1 MEPTWAR
8 LAFKHRVAPAWL
20 FAAFLVGVPS
30 AQAAQAAEEEALDE
44 RTESSSSRLDALHEV
59 TKDRE
64 RGSSAQ
70 PAWPR
75 VERSDGSSRS
85 GPANSGSGSGDD
97 LEADARA
104 LEAASAEGAAAGA
117 PSAGALGA
125 ETSLARPAEGDTGI
139 SFGSYGRVTA
149 GSDLHGST
157 PRAAQVVAHGNR
169 IVEGSYLELDLY
181 YKLRPRNDIAIRL
194 VTTPALSGDL
204 FHYSGDFNAQIALR
218 NLFAEATF
226 SDRYV
231 VWAGSRMVRGDD
243 MYLLDFWPIDGLN
256 VVGGGAQMKSGRF
269 EGAVA
274 LGVNRLLR
282 PFQYQTI
289 NVANRLQGAE
299 SIVQLDRQRFVGST
313 NASYQLLR
321 SDSGLGMKVRG
332 VVEIHGLP
340 AGEYKRDDLT
350 YKNLPADFGVAF
362 GGQLGMW
369 GFGERDSHVNL
380 FVRLARGLAAFD
392 ELDVPSG
399 LDEHRQSFP
408 GASEFLLGASGN
420 YETGALGVLLG
431 SYIRR
436 FTDADRSSKDEDD
449 YWEGIVDVRPY
460 VGLMD
465 LFQVAVDVSYQ
476 QRLPRGPS
484 PTLLEVMNP
493 AVFQVAPMVV
503 LSPNGSGSYA
513 RPQVRLVY
521 AAAHLNEGARDLYP
535 EEDIRHD
542 RAWNHFFGL
551 QAEWWFNSTYR

>member
-8 LAFKHRVAPAWL
+8 LAWRHRVAPAWL
-20 FAAFLVGVPS
+20 LAAFFIGLPGARAEAEDDAS
-30 AQAAQAAEEEALDE
+30 DEAAD
-44 RTESSSSRLDALHEV
+44 SSRLDALRAV
-59 TKDRE
+59 AKDRG
-64 RGSSAQ
+64 RGASGS

-75 VERSDGSSRS
+75 VERS
-85 GPANSGSGSGDD
+85 ASGSAVAAGSDALASGEGTQDD
-97 LEADARA
+97 VRVLDDQDESPVA
-104 LEAASAEGAAAGA
+104 LEGARG
-117 PSAGALGA
+117 GDETLGA
-125 ETSLARPAEGDTGI
+125 ETSLARPAEPDTGTGI

-149 GSDLHGST
+149 GSDLRGST
-157 PRAAQVVAHGNR
+157 PRGAQVVAHGNR

-218 NLFAEATF
+218 NIFAEATF
-226 SDRYV
+226 SDRYM

-256 VVGGGAQMKSGRF
+256 VVGGGAEMKSGRF
-269 EGAVA
+269 EGAVS
-274 LGVNRLLR
+274 LGVNRLVR

-289 NVANRLQGAE
+289 NVADRLQGAQ

-313 NASYQLLR
+313 NASYRLLG
-321 SDSGLGMKVRG
+321 DGEGVGMKVKG
-332 VVEIHGLP
+332 VIEIHGLP

-380 FVRLARGLAAFD
+380 FVRLARGLAAYD

-420 YETGALGVLLG
+420 YEAGPFGVLLG

-436 FTDADRSSKDEDD
+436 FTDADRSVKDEDD

-460 VGLMD
+460 VGMLD

-484 PTLLEVMNP
+484 PTLLEVTNP

-503 LSPNGSGSYA
+503 LSPAGNGSYA

-542 RAWNHFFGL
+542 RSWNHFFGL